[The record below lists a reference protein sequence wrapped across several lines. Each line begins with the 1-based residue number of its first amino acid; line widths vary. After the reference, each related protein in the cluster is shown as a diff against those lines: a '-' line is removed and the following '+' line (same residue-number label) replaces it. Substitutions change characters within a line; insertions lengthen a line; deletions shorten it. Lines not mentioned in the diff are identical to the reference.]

1 VHWSGSAKLGDV
13 TTDDQVVID
22 LADFDAVGIASDI
35 VLAVRTQAIERGVDV
50 AATVSA
56 PEGWHR
62 VVATGRSSGHLVL
75 GVRFS
80 ELSTSRW
87 HNIAEALRVRDWE
100 QDEDREGA
108 TTRFPPGT
116 EASTAAFELL
126 AALSVGGAPTDV
138 RTVTALAADG
148 QPIDLRPAA
157 DR

>member
-1 VHWSGSAKLGDV
+1 V
-13 TTDDQVVID
+13 TTNDPVVID
-22 LADFDAVGIASDI
+22 LADFDAVGIASDV
-35 VLAVRTQAIERGVDV
+35 VLAVRMQSIERGIDV

-62 VVATGRSSGHLVL
+62 VVATGRPSGHLVL

-87 HNIAEALRVRDWE
+87 HNVAEAFRQREWD
-100 QDEDREGA
+100 QDEDHEGV

-126 AALSVGGAPTDV
+126 AAVSVGGAPTDE
-138 RTVTALAADG
+138 RTVIAVAADG
-148 QPIDLRPAA
+148 EPVDLRPAA

>member
-1 VHWSGSAKLGDV
+1 V
-13 TTDDQVVID
+13 TTNDPVMID

-35 VLAVRTQAIERGVDV
+35 VMAVRMEAIDRAVDV

-62 VVATGRSSGHLVL
+62 VVATGRPSGHLVL
-75 GVRFS
+75 GVRFT

-87 HNIAEALRVRDWE
+87 HNVAEALRRREWD
-100 QDEDREGA
+100 QDEDHEGV

-126 AALSVGGAPTDV
+126 AALSVGGAPTDE
-138 RTVTALAADG
+138 RTVTARAADG
-148 QPIDLRPAA
+148 EPVDLRPAA
-157 DR
+157 DH